1 MNTFRLY
8 LDKWDSNNA
17 AHNLNLKI
25 MNIDYN
31 YLITFLSDDVNIE
44 DLLNYYF
51 FDDIKDLSK
60 EERDEIQDAITT
72 AANNVAALI
81 EYNKYKRN
89 L

>member
-1 MNTFRLY
+1 
-8 LDKWDSNNA
+8 
-17 AHNLNLKI
+17 
-25 MNIDYN
+25 
-31 YLITFLSDDVNIE
+31 VNIE

>member
-1 MNTFRLY
+1 
-8 LDKWDSNNA
+8 
-17 AHNLNLKI
+17 
-25 MNIDYN
+25 MNIDYK

-44 DLLNYYF
+44 DLLTYYF
-51 FDDIKDLSK
+51 EDDIKDLSK
-60 EERDEIQDAITT
+60 VERDEIYDAITT

>member
-1 MNTFRLY
+1 
-8 LDKWDSNNA
+8 
-17 AHNLNLKI
+17 
-25 MNIDYN
+25 MNIDYK

-51 FDDIKDLSK
+51 EDDIKDLSK
-60 EERDEIQDAITT
+60 VERDEIQDAITT

>member
-1 MNTFRLY
+1 
-8 LDKWDSNNA
+8 
-17 AHNLNLKI
+17 

-51 FDDIKDLSK
+51 EDDIKDLSK
-60 EERDEIQDAITT
+60 DERDEIYDAIKT
-72 AANNVAALI
+72 AANNVASLI
-81 EYNKYKRN
+81 EYNKYKNN